1 MRVGKRLFPYPVL
14 NNNKLYSQYKNATL
28 SLEYNEVITEEFLI
42 LDNIHCNIDST
53 YIKSL
58 LYEGYAEAVCVVEC
72 AQTMLRNHYVLT
84 DEMNDIKI
92 PLMDIN
98 GKVDISL
105 FIVAKKD
112 IPNFKCNDFLDEY
125 SDYEFYIEKNDIIG
139 VDDGFTSRIEFNEE
153 DDTEK
158 SSIFLVIKDTNILDQ
173 SMRIELAD
181 DKIIIS
187 LPQEQWNEYDRTKK
201 IRKFQNLYFSIIAV
215 PALSYALAEMQRLGE
230 GIDNIR
236 IEKKWFN
243 SFCIAYKNR
252 RGEELT
258 DEYFMQ
264 MNPYFE
270 AQRLLNNPVT
280 KALDDV
286 FALTIT
292 MGGIDDGNQ
301 Y

>member
-28 SLEYNEVITEEFLI
+28 SLEYDEVVTEEYLI
-42 LDNIHCNIDST
+42 LDNIHCNIDSS
-53 YIKSL
+53 YIKNL
-58 LYEGYAEAVCVVEC
+58 LFEGYAEAVCVVEC
-72 AQTMLRNHYVLT
+72 TQTMLRNHYVIT
-84 DEMNDIKI
+84 DKMNDIRI

-112 IPNFKCNDFLDEY
+112 IPTFKCNDFLDEY

-153 DDTEK
+153 DDMEK
-158 SSIFLVIKDTNILDQ
+158 SSIFLVIKDTNIMDQ

-187 LPQEQWNEYDRTKK
+187 LPQEQWNEYDRTKR

-215 PALSYALAEMQRLGE
+215 PALSYALSEMQRLGE
-230 GIDNIR
+230 SIDNIR

-252 RGEELT
+252 KSEELT

-270 AQRLLNNPVT
+270 AQRLLNYPVT
-280 KALDDV
+280 KALDDI
-286 FALTIT
+286 FALTMT